1 MPCPGSSAKVLRLP
15 SNSSRAISRSIGQ
28 IVAGASSA
36 HGKVTFLLPRA
47 AAFHWT
53 PSRVL
58 LLYPQGACTMHI
70 TSPFFVVPVI
80 VIVFIVALLVATGSK
95 EDGHSTH

>member
-1 MPCPGSSAKVLRLP
+1 
-15 SNSSRAISRSIGQ
+15 
-28 IVAGASSA
+28 
-36 HGKVTFLLPRA
+36 
-47 AAFHWT
+47 
-53 PSRVL
+53 
-58 LLYPQGACTMHI
+58 MHI